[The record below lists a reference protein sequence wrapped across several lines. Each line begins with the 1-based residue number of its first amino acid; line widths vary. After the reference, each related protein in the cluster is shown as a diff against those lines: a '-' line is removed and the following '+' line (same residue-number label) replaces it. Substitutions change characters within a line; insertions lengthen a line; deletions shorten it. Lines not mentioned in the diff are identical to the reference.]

1 MFTDDF
7 KQTITDFE
15 YIRPQL
21 QKMMGGQIIGVE
33 GTGELAQVLDM
44 RCGIDYLLVTA
55 DGVRGIASRI
65 QHGHCWRTF
74 TVRASKTNG
83 ATTEYEKRS
92 VALLHDFIYPYWTVQ
107 AYIHEGMARI
117 GYVRTYDLYK
127 YIWEHEVKAR
137 YTDNAKFYIVDWD
150 SVPTSTATIFLR

>member
-15 YIRPQL
+15 YIRP
-21 QKMMGGQIIGVE
+21 
-33 GTGELAQVLDM
+33 GELAQVLDM

-107 AYIHEGMARI
+107 AYIHEGMP
-117 GYVRTYDLYK
+117 YL
-127 YIWEHEVKAR
+127 
-137 YTDNAKFYIVDWD
+137 
-150 SVPTSTATIFLR
+150 

>member
-65 QHGHCWRTF
+65 QHGPPFARDADWTAQAHQRIGEVVPSVF
-74 TVRASKTNG
+74 RYYG
-83 ATTEYEKRS
+83 TEYNRKEK
-92 VALLHDFIYPYWTVQ
+92 VN
-107 AYIHEGMARI
+107 AY
-117 GYVRTYDLYK
+117 
-127 YIWEHEVKAR
+127 
-137 YTDNAKFYIVDWD
+137 
-150 SVPTSTATIFLR
+150 